1 MSCARSVRPVIAYLS
16 WTEFKGGR
24 GNKALANTP
33 WEGLGRRVGGHQSSL
48 QNPHSQLKAPLPTP
62 QCFLLGSVL
71 QNQRV
76 FPPQNSFQCLA
87 VGNEDG
93 ISRSHLPTQAQIS
106 DKRKPCM
113 FWLLNVLI
121 VSSRLLQTKCSS
133 SAQDP
138 THREGQRDVIL
149 G

>member
-62 QCFLLGSVL
+62 QCFLLGSAL

-76 FPPQNSFQCLA
+76 FPPKTHSNALQLGMRTASQGLTSPPKPRSQTN
-87 VGNEDG
+87 VGCVCFG
-93 ISRSHLPTQAQIS
+93 SSTSSLYLPGS
-106 DKRKPCM
+106 YRP
-113 FWLLNVLI
+113 
-121 VSSRLLQTKCSS
+121 
-133 SAQDP
+133 SAP
-138 THREGQRDVIL
+138 ALHKIL
-149 G
+149 HTERGSGT